1 MSQRLRGIDAIDFAA
16 LVRPDETILFGE
28 GAGEPGAL
36 AEVLIAQ
43 RHRLERV
50 RIFLGMMLSARFRPE
65 HADALRFASYG
76 ALGTTRALADAGV
89 LEVLPV
95 ALGQVPGLIE
105 RGALRFDIVVIAVP
119 PPGADGRY
127 SLGLTAMHLPAAI
140 RAARLVV
147 AEVNHALPPIPGI
160 TIGADDIDVL
170 VETDAP
176 PPELAPIQVSDNTR
190 AIAQT
195 IASYVGDGATLQL
208 GVGGVPEALCAE
220 LTDRRDLGIHS
231 GLLGPGLMNLIGT
244 GVATGAYHPLFPG
257 KAVIGSVMGD
267 GELYRLVRDNP
278 ALLLAGIETTHGRA
292 PEIGNLVSVNGAL
305 QVDLSGQVN
314 SERIGRRQIGAIG
327 GQAEFSRAA
336 ARAPQGRSII
346 AVSAATPD
354 GQASNI
360 TAKPVSHVT
369 TPRVDVD
376 VVVTE
381 FGAAE
386 LTGIGDAERRRRLIA
401 IADPRFHENL
411 EQESRQP

>member
-1 MSQRLRGIDAIDFAA
+1 MTQRLAGIDAIDFSA
-16 LVRPDETILFGE
+16 LVRSGETVLFGE
-28 GAGEPGAL
+28 GAGEAGAL
-36 AEVLIAQ
+36 ADVLIAQ

-50 RIFLGMMLSARFRPE
+50 RIFLGMMLSTRFRPE
-65 HADALRFASYG
+65 HADALSFASYG

-95 ALGQVPGLIE
+95 ALGQFPGLIA
-105 RGALRFDIVVIAVP
+105 RRALRFDIVVIAVP

-140 RAARLVV
+140 RSARLVV

-160 TIGADDIDVL
+160 TIGADEIDVL
-170 VETDAP
+170 VETDSP
-176 PPELAPIQVSDNTR
+176 PPALASASVSDTTRTIAR
-190 AIAQT
+190 AIAD
-195 IASYVGDGATLQL
+195 YVGDGATLQL

-220 LTDRRDLGIHS
+220 LADRRDLGIHS
-231 GLLGPGLMNLIGT
+231 GLLGPGLMRLIRD

-267 GELYRLVRDNP
+267 AALYRLVRDDP
-278 ALLLAGIETTHGRA
+278 ALRLADIETTHGRA
-292 PEIGNLVSVNGAL
+292 AEIGNLVSVNGAL

-336 ARAPQGRSII
+336 ARAPHGRSII
-346 AVSAATPD
+346 AVSAVTPD
-354 GQASNI
+354 GKASNI
-360 TAKPVSHVT
+360 TARPVSHVT
-369 TPRVDVD
+369 TPRADVD

-386 LTGIGDAERRRRLIA
+386 LTGIGDTERRRRLIA
-401 IADPRFHENL
+401 IAAPQFRETL
-411 EQESRQP
+411 EEESRQP